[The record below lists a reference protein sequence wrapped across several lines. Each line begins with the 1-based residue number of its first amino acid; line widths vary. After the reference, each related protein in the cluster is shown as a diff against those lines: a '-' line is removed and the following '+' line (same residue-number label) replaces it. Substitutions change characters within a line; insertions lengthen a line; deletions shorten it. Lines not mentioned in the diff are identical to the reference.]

1 MANKELHIVSTGTQS
16 INTFVSIIS
25 EIHPFATAIHLRE
38 KQMSARDL
46 YQTINQLIQRSVPLN
61 KIVINDRIDVASI
74 AEVGGVQLAYHS
86 LSVGDVKRAFP
97 KLRIGK
103 SVHSL
108 EEAVEAELQ
117 GADYVI
123 YGHIYPTSSKKGV
136 IAKGVDSVEELKK
149 QLSIPL
155 IVIGGIKPSHIPELI
170 DRGVDGVAVLSGVLL
185 AQTPIEA
192 VKEYSK
198 MLSKEMIT

>member
-1 MANKELHIVSTGTQS
+1 MANKELHIISTGTQS

-25 EIHPFATAIHLRE
+25 EIHPFANAIHLRE

-46 YQTINQLIQRSVPLN
+46 YQTINQLIQQSVPLN
-61 KIVINDRIDVASI
+61 KIVINDRIDVASV

-86 LSVGDVKRAFP
+86 LSVGDVKRVFP

-117 GADYVI
+117 GADYVM

-136 IAKGVDSVEELKK
+136 IAKGVDSVKEFKK

-155 IVIGGIKPSHIPELI
+155 IAIGGIKPFHIPELI

-192 VKEYSK
+192 IKDYSK

>member
-1 MANKELHIVSTGTQS
+1 MANKELHIVSTGIQS

-46 YQTINQLIQRSVPLN
+46 YQMINQLIQRSVPLN
-61 KIVINDRIDVASI
+61 KIVINDRIDVASV

-86 LSVGDVKRAFP
+86 LSVSDVKRVFP

-117 GADYVI
+117 GADYVM

-136 IAKGVDSVEELKK
+136 IAKGVDSVKEFKK

-155 IVIGGIKPSHIPELI
+155 IAIGGIKPIHIPELI

>member
-61 KIVINDRIDVASI
+61 KIVINDRIDVATI

-103 SVHSL
+103 SVHSI

>member
-1 MANKELHIVSTGTQS
+1 MANKELHIVSTGAQS